1 MNIEVVEINDIGTKA
16 TSSSSDYI
24 NISDTPLSSSKN
36 INFGVGV
43 EMLMN
48 EKRNKPSTPKGS
60 DGGGI
65 NISELEKLENE
76 LNSLIDTPSKSEV
89 TKKVFS
95 EFPKSASSNDSGS
108 AGITSISLDKT
119 DLNGSTIKSVDT
131 IKLNNDYD
139 KNSNLNESSSS
150 NVPFV
155 EQMKSIPTSKNEK
168 TWDGYQT
175 FNEIPINPDT
185 APKSSGIENMTKEE
199 LAKKKFEILRKLEN
213 LERNKGVQ
221 LSKKYTMDSNLDE
234 MIGEYEM
241 IMDEKEKSNS
251 VKFQGKILM
260 AVITGLEFLNNKF
273 DPFDLKLD
281 GWAESVN
288 ENIDDYDEIF
298 SELHEKYRSKAKMA
312 PELKLL
318 FQLGGGAIMLHMTN
332 TMFKSSLPGMDDIMR
347 QNPELMQQFT
357 QAAVNSMSQQRPG
370 FGNFMGDMMNEGP
383 PIPPKGSPQGPPQQ
397 PQSKSRDPNISS
409 RFQEEEMKRRTF
421 IPPTNNVTNKT
432 SRPDIT
438 MARNQTTFTDVVD
451 VNNNYGNP
459 NISKKRTEMSGP
471 KNLDDILSGIKPK
484 TNVSNSSVRN
494 TSYKT
499 SVPVIDDDDDLK
511 STISLEDFKSL
522 KSDNNSKPMRSKRRN
537 RSDKTT
543 VSLNI

>member
-16 TSSSSDYI
+16 TSSGLDSI
-24 NISDTPLSSSKN
+24 NISDIPSSSSKN
-36 INFGVGV
+36 VNFGVGV

-76 LNSLIDTPSKSEV
+76 LNSLSDTPSKSEI

-95 EFPKSASSNDSGS
+95 EFPKSYSPSDSGS
-108 AGITSISLDKT
+108 GGITNISLNKT
-119 DLNGSTIKSVDT
+119 DINGSSIKSVDT

-139 KNSNLNESSSS
+139 ENSSLNASSNS

-155 EQMKSIPTSKNEK
+155 EQMKSIPTPKNEK

-185 APKSSGIENMTKEE
+185 APKPSGIENMTKEE
-199 LAKKKFEILRKLEN
+199 LAKKKFEILRKLED

-383 PIPPKGSPQGPPQQ
+383 HIPPKGSPQGPPQQ
-397 PQSKSRDPNISS
+397 PQSKSRDPNVSS

-438 MARNQTTFTDVVD
+438 MARNQPTFTDAVD
-451 VNNNYGNP
+451 VNDNYGNP
-459 NISKKRTEMSGP
+459 NTSKKRTEMSGP

-499 SVPVIDDDDDLK
+499 TIPVIDDDDDLK

-522 KSDNNSKPMRSKRRN
+522 KSDDNSKPMRSKRRN

>member
-1 MNIEVVEINDIGTKA
+1 MDIEVVEIDDVNGITFNE
-16 TSSSSDYI
+16 TSNS
-24 NISDTPLSSSKN
+24 NKISPN
-36 INFGVGV
+36 VNFGVGV

-48 EKRNKPSTPKGS
+48 DKRNKSSTPKRGE
-60 DGGGI
+60 GI
-65 NISELEKLENE
+65 DIAELDRLENE
-76 LNSLIDTPSKSEV
+76 LNSLSGSSVSKSEA
-89 TKKVFS
+89 TKKILNEIPTVGTNAKDAPS
-95 EFPKSASSNDSGS
+95 LTDIGS
-108 AGITSISLDKT
+108 RSISGIQ
-119 DLNGSTIKSVDT
+119 NVET
-131 IKLNNDYD
+131 IKLNNDYNASGAN
-139 KNSNLNESSSS
+139 NSSTSASSSS
-150 NVPFV
+150 SSFMSGNGVGFV
-155 EQMKSIPTSKNEK
+155 DQMKSMDQPKKEK
-168 TWDGYQT
+168 TWDGYHT
-175 FNEIPINPDT
+175 FNEIPVNPDFT
-185 APKSSGIENMTKEE
+185 PKSSASQHLSKEE
-199 LAKKKFEILRKLEN
+199 LAKKKFEYLRKLED

-221 LSKKYTMDSNLDE
+221 LSKKYSMESDLDE

-251 VKFQGKILM
+251 IKFQGKILM
-260 AVITGLEFLNNKF
+260 AVITGMEFLNNKF

-288 ENIDDYDEIF
+288 ENIGDYDEIF
-298 SELHEKYRSKAKMA
+298 AELHEKYRSKAKMA

-370 FGNFMGDMMNEGP
+370 FSNFMGDMMNEQSSSSSSMPPRGSPPGP
-383 PIPPKGSPQGPPQQ
+383 PNTRGASTSQKF
-397 PQSKSRDPNISS
+397 KD
-409 RFQEEEMKRRTF
+409 EEIERRTF
-421 IPPTNNVTNKT
+421 IPPTSKSQSKT

-438 MARNQTTFTDVVD
+438 MSRQEPTFTDA
-451 VNNNYGNP
+451 VNLEHTYSNP
-459 NISKKRTEMSGP
+459 NATMKRNEMSGP

-484 TNVSNSSVRN
+484 SSERRN
-494 TSYKT
+494 IPI
-499 SVPVIDDDDDLK
+499 VNQDDDVK

-522 KSDNNSKPMRSKRRN
+522 KSDDNSKPLRSKRRN

>member
-1 MNIEVVEINDIGTKA
+1 MDIEVVEIDDA
-16 TSSSSDYI
+16 TGVTI
-24 NISDTPLSSSKN
+24 NETNNSSKISPN
-36 INFGVGV
+36 VNFGVGI

-48 EKRNKPSTPKGS
+48 EKRNKPSTPKNGQ
-60 DGGGI
+60 GI
-65 NISELEKLENE
+65 NIAELDRLENE
-76 LNSLIDTPSKSEV
+76 LNSLSDSTLSKSDA
-89 TKKVFS
+89 TKKVFNDLPTVS
-95 EFPKSASSNDSGS
+95 TNAKENSTFTDTGSKSTSG
-108 AGITSISLDKT
+108 IQT
-119 DLNGSTIKSVDT
+119 VET
-131 IKLNNDYD
+131 IKLNNDY
-139 KNSNLNESSSS
+139 NSSPKGTNNSSSS
-150 NVPFV
+150 SSSSFMSGNGVSFV
-155 EQMKSIPTSKNEK
+155 DQMKSMEQPKKDK
-168 TWDGYQT
+168 TWDGYHT
-175 FNEIPINPDT
+175 FNEIPVNPDFT
-185 APKSSGIENMTKEE
+185 PKSSATQNLSKEE
-199 LAKKKFEILRKLEN
+199 LAKKKFEYLRKLED

-221 LSKKYTMDSNLDE
+221 LSKKYSMESDLDE

-251 VKFQGKILM
+251 IKFQGKILM
-260 AVITGLEFLNNKF
+260 AVITGMEFLNNKF

-288 ENIDDYDEIF
+288 ENIGDYDEIF
-298 SELHEKYRSKAKMA
+298 AELHEKYRSKAKMA

-370 FGNFMGDMMNEGP
+370 FSNFMGDMMNEQSSSSHSMPPRGSPPGP
-383 PIPPKGSPQGPPQQ
+383 PPN
-397 PQSKSRDPNISS
+397 SRGTSTSQKYKD
-409 RFQEEEMKRRTF
+409 EEIERRTF
-421 IPPTNNVTNKT
+421 IPPASKSRSKT

-438 MARNQTTFTDVVD
+438 MSRQEPTFTDAI
-451 VNNNYGNP
+451 NLENNYSTP
-459 NISKKRTEMSGP
+459 NETLKRNEMSGP

-484 TNVSNSSVRN
+484 SNQRIN
-494 TSYKT
+494 I
-499 SVPVIDDDDDLK
+499 PVVNQDDDMK

-522 KSDNNSKPMRSKRRN
+522 KSDDNSKPLRSKRRN

>member
-1 MNIEVVEINDIGTKA
+1 MDIEVVEIGDANGITVNE
-16 TSSSSDYI
+16 TSKS
-24 NISDTPLSSSKN
+24 NKISPTV
-36 INFGVGV
+36 NFGVGV

-48 EKRNKPSTPKGS
+48 EKRNKPSTPKSG
-60 DGGGI
+60 DGGI
-65 NISELEKLENE
+65 NIAELDRLENE
-76 LNSLIDTPSKSEV
+76 LNSLSDSVVSKSDA
-89 TKKVFS
+89 TKKIFN
-95 EFPKSASSNDSGS
+95 ELPKTNSSTTISSIDIGSKQSSTSG
-108 AGITSISLDKT
+108 IQ
-119 DLNGSTIKSVDT
+119 NVDT
-131 IKLNNDYD
+131 IKLNNDYNNYD
-139 KNSNLNESSSS
+139 TNGSSTSTSTSSSS
-150 NVPFV
+150 SSSFMSGNGVGFV
-155 EQMKSIPTSKNEK
+155 DQMKSMDQPKKEK
-168 TWDGYQT
+168 TWDGYHT
-175 FNEIPINPDT
+175 FNEIPINPDFT
-185 APKSSGIENMTKEE
+185 PKSSATQNLSKEE
-199 LAKKKFEILRKLEN
+199 LAKKKFEYLRKLED

-221 LSKKYTMDSNLDE
+221 LSKKYSMESDLDE

-251 VKFQGKILM
+251 IKFQGKILM
-260 AVITGLEFLNNKF
+260 AVITGMEFLNNKF

-288 ENIDDYDEIF
+288 ENIGDYDEIF
-298 SELHEKYRSKAKMA
+298 AELHEKYRSKAKMA

-370 FGNFMGDMMNEGP
+370 FSNFMGDMMNEQSSSSSSMPPRGSPPGP
-383 PIPPKGSPQGPPQQ
+383 PPN
-397 PQSKSRDPNISS
+397 SRGASTSQKFKD
-409 RFQEEEMKRRTF
+409 EEIERRTF
-421 IPPTNNVTNKT
+421 IPPTSKSQSKT

-438 MARNQTTFTDVVD
+438 MSRQEPTFTDA
-451 VNNNYGNP
+451 VNLENNYSNP
-459 NISKKRTEMSGP
+459 NVTTKRNEMSGP

-484 TNVSNSSVRN
+484 SSERRNVPFVNQ
-494 TSYKT
+494 
-499 SVPVIDDDDDLK
+499 DDDVK

-522 KSDNNSKPMRSKRRN
+522 KSDDNSKPLRSKRRN